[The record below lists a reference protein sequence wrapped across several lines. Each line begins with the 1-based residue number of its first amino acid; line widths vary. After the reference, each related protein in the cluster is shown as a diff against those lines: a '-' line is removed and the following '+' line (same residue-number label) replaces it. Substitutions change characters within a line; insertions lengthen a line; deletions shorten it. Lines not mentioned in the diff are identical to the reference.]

1 MIAMRIINAGSGSK
15 GNCTIVSSGNTH
27 IMIDC
32 GIGITKIR
40 RLVQDHGI
48 DHLDGLVL
56 THRHSDHTRYLSY
69 FMDTTIYTMDPDLP
83 HQVLIESMNDY
94 ELHGLTM
101 IPFRL
106 SHDAPYTFG
115 IKLMDQRESIMII
128 TDTGYVPKNVLKLGY
143 DATYLMVECN
153 HDIQMLLDTNR
164 PYPLKA
170 RILGDEGHLNNE
182 DGAKAI
188 ASMVGPHT
196 TTIMAAHI
204 SQQANDPQLVMD
216 TLTTVLK
223 PLDRDDLTIV
233 TLDQNQCYCKGEL

>member
-1 MIAMRIINAGSGSK
+1 
-15 GNCTIVSSGNTH
+15 
-27 IMIDC
+27 
-32 GIGITKIR
+32 
-40 RLVQDHGI
+40 
-48 DHLDGLVL
+48 
-56 THRHSDHTRYLSY
+56 
-69 FMDTTIYTMDPDLP
+69 MDTTIYTMDPDLP
-83 HQVLIESMNDY
+83 HQVMVESMKMYDI
-94 ELHGLTM
+94 HGMTM

-115 IKLMDQRESIMII
+115 IKLMDLTESIMMIS
-128 TDTGYVPKNVLKLGY
+128 DTGYVPSPVLKLGY

-188 ASMVGPHT
+188 ATMVGPHT

-204 SQQANDPQLVMD
+204 SQQANDPNKVMD
-216 TLTTVLK
+216 VLSRELK
-223 PLDRDDLTIV
+223 PLNRDDLTIV
-233 TLDQNQCYCKGEL
+233 TLDQNQSTCKGEV

>member
-1 MIAMRIINAGSGSK
+1 MRIINAGSGSK
-15 GNCTIVSSGNTH
+15 GNCTIVSSGDTH

-32 GIGITKIR
+32 GIGISRIR
-40 RLVQDHGI
+40 RLCQEYGI

-83 HQVLIESMNDY
+83 HQVMVESMKMYDI
-94 ELHGLTM
+94 HGMTM

-115 IKLMDQRESIMII
+115 IKLMDLTESIMMIS
-128 TDTGYVPKNVLKLGY
+128 DTGYVPSPVLKLGY

-188 ASMVGPHT
+188 AMMVGPHT

-204 SQQANDPQLVMD
+204 SQQANDPNKVMD
-216 TLTTVLK
+216 VLSRELK
-223 PLDRDDLTIV
+223 PLNRDDLTIV
-233 TLDQNQCYCKGEL
+233 TLDQNQSTCKGEV